1 MPGRA
6 GAEPNGLDTT
16 SNVAACPEAG
26 VSRRSLLR
34 AAGLGLVGLLACW
47 IAVVL
52 YWRVVDIQ
60 PTAGHIVA
68 YRVLLPL
75 GLLCGVLLLRPA
87 WRRMRT
93 RDTTQPEPAKAE
105 TADGGGGTGVERA
118 VDRTLYLLAGA
129 AWMRAG
135 DTPLAVAGALARP
148 HRPAL
153 HPQLR
158 DAVGL
163 PVFAAEVEGLDPTVA
178 ERWLATD
185 AGSEGGASRGI
196 DTETLRAIALLDT
209 VAEDLLFAALPVL
222 APDHSASDATDGALH
237 PHAMH
242 HSRSAR
248 AAPPSAAPA
257 VLRVQLLLPSDWP
270 AETRAA
276 CAEGLR
282 RKARAVGYPE
292 ADLCVTVCAVEAAA
306 DVWRVLDAI
315 DADPGAPGAGDRH
328 LLLAAHSLVGQAA
341 INRLDARHELLV
353 DGVPEGRIPGEGA
366 AGILLAPT
374 LPAASSG
381 PLPPRLHRPVRGM
394 AGRGRA
400 ASRST
405 AVLLQAAL
413 DAAGCPNDD
422 VALVFSDADHRPSR
436 AIEIAGA
443 ITAALP
449 ELEPIDHARHLGL
462 ACGDTGPVGPLALLA
477 SAAAHVQADGVPAL
491 AMSLADRD
499 ARVAVL
505 LSPAPTPAQPDDSST
520 GSGSGSTSS
529 PAATPALA

>member
-1 MPGRA
+1 MTVR
-6 GAEPNGLDTT
+6 L
-16 SNVAACPEAG
+16 
-26 VSRRSLLR
+26 
-34 AAGLGLVGLLACW
+34 
-47 IAVVL
+47 
-52 YWRVVDIQ
+52 
-60 PTAGHIVA
+60 
-68 YRVLLPL
+68 
-75 GLLCGVLLLRPA
+75 LLCGVLLLRPA

-93 RDTTQPEPAKAE
+93 RDTTQPEPAKAQ
-105 TADGGGGTGVERA
+105 TAADGGGGTGVELA

-185 AGSEGGASRGI
+185 PGSEGGASRAI
-196 DTETLRAIALLDT
+196 QTETLRAIALLDT

-248 AAPPSAAPA
+248 AAPPAAALA

-282 RKARAVGYPE
+282 RKARAIGYPE

-306 DVWRVLDAI
+306 DVWRALTSRSPIVALTGSAIACARSAPNEALTSWNSAGVVQPGGDGRRPGDGPGGCRPARPGGRAVL
-315 DADPGAPGAGDRH
+315 PPGPPGSGLGRGHGEGGVPGGAP
-328 LLLAAHSLVGQAA
+328 
-341 INRLDARHELLV
+341 
-353 DGVPEGRIPGEGA
+353 
-366 AGILLAPT
+366 
-374 LPAASSG
+374 
-381 PLPPRLHRPVRGM
+381 
-394 AGRGRA
+394 
-400 ASRST
+400 SR
-405 AVLLQAAL
+405 
-413 DAAGCPNDD
+413 
-422 VALVFSDADHRPSR
+422 
-436 AIEIAGA
+436 
-443 ITAALP
+443 
-449 ELEPIDHARHLGL
+449 
-462 ACGDTGPVGPLALLA
+462 
-477 SAAAHVQADGVPAL
+477 
-491 AMSLADRD
+491 
-499 ARVAVL
+499 
-505 LSPAPTPAQPDDSST
+505 
-520 GSGSGSTSS
+520 
-529 PAATPALA
+529 

>member
-68 YRVLLPL
+68 YLVLLPL

-93 RDTTQPEPAKAE
+93 RDTTQPEPAKAQRA
-105 TADGGGGTGVERA
+105 ADGGGGTGVELA

-129 AWMRAG
+129 HPRRAG

-248 AAPPSAAPA
+248 AAPPAAALA

-315 DADPGAPGAGDRH
+315 DADPGARGAGDRH
-328 LLLAAHSLVGQAA
+328 LLLAAHSLVGQNA
-341 INRLDARHELLV
+341 INRLDARRELLV
-353 DGVPEGRIPGEGA
+353 DGLPEGRIPGEGA

-405 AVLLQAAL
+405 AGLLQAAL

-436 AIEIAGA
+436 TRQQRQRPDRTGV
-443 ITAALP
+443 AA
-449 ELEPIDHARHLGL
+449 R
-462 ACGDTGPVGPLALLA
+462 
-477 SAAAHVQADGVPAL
+477 QADGVPAL

-505 LSPAPTPAQPDDSST
+505 LSPAPTPAQPADGST
-520 GSGSGSTSS
+520 GSGSPS
-529 PAATPALA
+529 PTAATPALA